1 MLKLLIIQIE
11 KKLQSFFINILINEH
26 KTVIVFLLTLAMFTL
41 LLKTKINNSFNNWK
55 YFSGYVYNISAP
67 VVQSLS
73 NNYDDYVQYM
83 KQVDMS
89 SFKNLADKYTSSI
102 YSIQDSMNTRI
113 NAIVNNNDIKYVKAI
128 SEKVYQQVKT

>member
-1 MLKLLIIQIE
+1 
-11 KKLQSFFINILINEH
+11 
-26 KTVIVFLLTLAMFTL
+26 
-41 LLKTKINNSFNNWK
+41 
-55 YFSGYVYNISAP
+55 VYNVSAP

-73 NNYDDYVQYM
+73 NKYEDYVQYM

-113 NAIVNNNDIKYVKAI
+113 NAIMNHNDIKYVKAI
-128 SEKVYQQVKT
+128 SDKVYQQVKT